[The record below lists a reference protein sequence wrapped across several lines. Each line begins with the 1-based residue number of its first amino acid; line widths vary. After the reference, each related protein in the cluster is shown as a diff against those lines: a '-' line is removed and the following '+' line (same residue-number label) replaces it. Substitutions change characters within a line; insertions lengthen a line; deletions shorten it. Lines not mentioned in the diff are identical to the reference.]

1 MIVTRPTLTVPQPT
15 RFYSADRRVW
25 AVMYRGGWTVYRKG
39 AGIIL
44 EQLTRGQARAIVEL
58 ADTL

>member
-1 MIVTRPTLTVPQPT
+1 MYTRPTLIVPKPT
-15 RFYSADRRVW
+15 RFYSTDRRVW

-39 AGIIL
+39 TGIIL
-44 EQLTRGQARAIVEL
+44 ERLTREQARAIVEL